1 MTKARE
7 LAKYIFDS
15 CEKSP
20 KKFRFTLCTKL
31 ENYCLNVIEY
41 IYVADSIKDSDERII
56 YQDKAKRLLTMIDYF
71 ANLSFELG
79 CITFKQYEN
88 ISLLVA

>member
-1 MTKARE
+1 MAKKKSTLVVMTKARE

-41 IYVADSIKDSDERII
+41 IYVANSI
-56 YQDKAKRLLTMIDYF
+56 
-71 ANLSFELG
+71 
-79 CITFKQYEN
+79 
-88 ISLLVA
+88 

>member
-1 MTKARE
+1 MAKKKLTLVVMTKARE

-31 ENYCLNVIEY
+31 ENYCLNVIDY
-41 IYVADSIKDSDERII
+41 IRS
-56 YQDKAKRLLTMIDYF
+56 
-71 ANLSFELG
+71 
-79 CITFKQYEN
+79 
-88 ISLLVA
+88 

>member
-1 MTKARE
+1 MAKKKSTLVVMTKARE

-20 KKFRFTLCTKL
+20 MKFRFTLCTML

-41 IYVADSIKDSDERII
+41 IYVANSIKDSDERII
-56 YQDKAKRLLTMIDYF
+56 YQDKAKRLLAMID
-71 ANLSFELG
+71 
-79 CITFKQYEN
+79 
-88 ISLLVA
+88 